1 MQMHKLGF
9 FLFCGVVGSLWLP
22 GVAASEVTSLNGEI
36 EGAEYAILL
45 PEKHNG
51 RVLLLAHGYWPESMP
66 SALSEDWSD
75 GLPES
80 FVGDG
85 WIVATTSYRRNGWI
99 MEDAARDLE
108 NLYELIAAA
117 VQGDPGMVYLMGDS
131 MGGGIVTL
139 LAEDPGGRFD
149 GALAMGAYLFGPI
162 GATDAG
168 STELGAHFS
177 KQPEVPVLYLTNRSE
192 VEGPAGYVAAAA
204 EAPVPPVLWPVE
216 RTGHVNLNHAEQRAA
231 LAAVV
236 DWVESGV
243 AAPSKDGT
251 VVMNPESTASI
262 IDGSA
267 SGEVIRL
274 VPVYGNFITSFVRED
289 TETLGIERG
298 ERFEL
303 AAAGERVSVLMGESY
318 SDVGVGDWVSFWD
331 ADGRLLICRNYRDAV
346 GTLGLSSSDSVVIR
360 VSE

>member
-1 MQMHKLGF
+1 MNKIRL
-9 FLFCGVVGSLWLP
+9 FLFCGVASSLWLP
-22 GVAASEVTSLNGEI
+22 SVAASEVTSLSGEV

-51 RVLLLAHGYWPESMP
+51 RVLLLAHGYWPESIP
-66 SALSEDWSD
+66 SGLSADWSD
-75 GLPES
+75 GLPKS
-80 FVGDG
+80 FVKDG

-117 VQGDPGMVYLMGDS
+117 VRGDPGTVYLMGES

-139 LAEDPGGRFD
+139 PAEEPGGRLD

-162 GATDAG
+162 GATEAG

-177 KQPEVPVLYLTNRSE
+177 KQPEIPILYLTNRSE
-192 VEGPAGYVAAAA
+192 VEGPAAYVAASAK
-204 EAPVPPVLWPVE
+204 APVPPVLWPVE

-231 LAAVV
+231 LAALV

-243 AAPSKDGT
+243 AASSKDGT
-251 VVMNPESTASI
+251 VVMHPESTATI
-262 IDGSA
+262 ADGSA

-289 TETLGIERG
+289 IETLGIELG

-303 AAAGERVSVLMGESY
+303 TAAEETVSVLMGESY

-331 ADGRLLICRNYRDAV
+331 AGGRLLICRNYIDAV
-346 GTLGLSSSDSVVIR
+346 GTLGLARLAEVVIR
-360 VSE
+360 ASE